1 MHFSSPLP
9 TQPYLNYRIIGVVDN
24 FAYISDDVS
33 TANATTLKMKPSLR
47 ILKKNIFDNSEA
59 KHFWKRKFKALGCW
73 DCDETNASLAIYG
86 MSPNKEFIYALATKI
101 VAVKFILHHF
111 EQYEQCPFKNIKSL
125 DRCHS
130 TIEIFV
136 CFFQLCIYVGSWGSC
151 EWTQVYLEH
160 TWALVCIFTD
170 QGCVLC

>member
-59 KHFWKRKFKALGCW
+59 THFWKRKFKALGCW

-86 MSPNKEFIYALATKI
+86 MSLCKEFIYALATKI
-101 VAVKFILHHF
+101 VAVKFIHYHF
-111 EQYEQCPFKNIKSL
+111 EQYERCPFKILK
-125 DRCHS
+125 
-130 TIEIFV
+130 V
-136 CFFQLCIYVGSWGSC
+136 
-151 EWTQVYLEH
+151 
-160 TWALVCIFTD
+160 
-170 QGCVLC
+170 

>member
-86 MSPNKEFIYALATKI
+86 MSPCKEFIYALATKI

-111 EQYEQCPFKNIKSL
+111 EQYERCPFKNIKSL
-125 DRCHS
+125 NRCHS
-130 TIEIFV
+130 KIEIRCVFLSTLH
-136 CFFQLCIYVGSWGSC
+136 FGGGVGVANG
-151 EWTQVYLEH
+151 H
-160 TWALVCIFTD
+160 TCT
-170 QGCVLC
+170 